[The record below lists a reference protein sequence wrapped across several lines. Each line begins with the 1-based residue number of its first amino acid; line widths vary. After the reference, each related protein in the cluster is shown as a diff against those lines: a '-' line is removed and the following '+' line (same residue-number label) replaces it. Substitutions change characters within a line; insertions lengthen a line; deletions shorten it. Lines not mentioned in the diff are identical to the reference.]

1 MGTFQNDYTD
11 NVKIYYRDL
20 KKCEPIPFIRERE
33 LILKSKEG
41 DVDARNKIIESN
53 LRFVFNIAR
62 KYAGKGI
69 PISDLISEGNLGL
82 VKAIEKFDTTKD
94 VKFITYAVYWI
105 REYMSA
111 SIRKNYSRADLT
123 LIEDL
128 QDTAKKNDT
137 KLLTKSK
144 LYEIEDEDFDDG
156 KDKIIDE
163 LLCVLNDKE
172 KNIMEFTYGLGG
184 QKPLTFQEIGK
195 KYHISSERVRQIK
208 IEALDKVRM
217 VAMAEGKFRKA

>member
-11 NVKIYYRDL
+11 NVKIYYKEL
-20 KKCEPIPFIRERE
+20 KKCEPIPFSYERE

-62 KYAGKGI
+62 KYTGKGI

-94 VKFITYAVYWI
+94 VKFITYAVYWV

-137 KLLTKSK
+137 KLVTKSK
-144 LYEIEDEDFDDG
+144 LYEIEDEDLDDG
-156 KDKIIDE
+156 KDKMIDE

-184 QKPLTFQEIGK
+184 RKQLTFQEIGR

-217 VAMAEGKFRKA
+217 VAMAEGKF

>member
-11 NVKIYYRDL
+11 NVKIYYKDL
-20 KKCEPIPFIRERE
+20 KKCEPIPFSYERE

-41 DVDARNKIIESN
+41 DVEARNKIIESN

-62 KYAGKGI
+62 KYTGKGI

-94 VKFITYAVYWI
+94 VKFITYAVYWV

-123 LIEDL
+123 LIDDL
-128 QDTAKKNDT
+128 QDTAKKNDAKPIANT
-137 KLLTKSK
+137 KI
-144 LYEIEDEDFDDG
+144 YDIEDEECDDG
-156 KDKIIDE
+156 KDKMIDE

-184 QKPLTFQEIGK
+184 RKPLTFQEIGK

-217 VAMAEGKFRKA
+217 VAMAEGKF

>member
-11 NVKIYYRDL
+11 NVKIYYKDL
-20 KKCEPIPFIRERE
+20 KKCEPIPFSYERE

-62 KYAGKGI
+62 KYTGKGI

-94 VKFITYAVYWI
+94 VKFITYAVYWV

-123 LIEDL
+123 LIDDL

-137 KLLTKSK
+137 KLITKSK
-144 LYEIEDEDFDDG
+144 LYDIEDEDVDDG
-156 KDKIIDE
+156 KDKMIDE

-184 QKPLTFQEIGK
+184 RKQLTFQEIGK

-217 VAMAEGKFRKA
+217 VAMAEGKF

>member
-11 NVKIYYRDL
+11 NVKIYYKDL
-20 KKCEPIPFIRERE
+20 KKCEPIPFSYERE

-41 DVDARNKIIESN
+41 DVEARNKIIESN

-62 KYAGKGI
+62 KYTGKGI

-128 QDTAKKNDT
+128 QDTAKKNDAKQIANT
-137 KLLTKSK
+137 KI
-144 LYEIEDEDFDDG
+144 YDIEDEECDDG
-156 KDKIIDE
+156 KDKMIDE

-172 KNIMEFTYGLGG
+172 KNIMEFTYGLYGH
-184 QKPLTFQEIGK
+184 KPLTFQEIGK

-208 IEALDKVRM
+208 IEALDKVRL
-217 VAMAEGKFRKA
+217 VALAEGKL

>member
-11 NVKIYYRDL
+11 NVKIYYKDL
-20 KKCEPIPFIRERE
+20 KKCEPIPFSYERE

-41 DVDARNKIIESN
+41 DVEARNKIIESN

-62 KYAGKGI
+62 KYTGKGI

-128 QDTAKKNDT
+128 RDTAKKNDAKPIANT
-137 KLLTKSK
+137 KI
-144 LYEIEDEDFDDG
+144 YDIEDEECDDG
-156 KDKIIDE
+156 KDKMID
-163 LLCVLNDKE
+163 
-172 KNIMEFTYGLGG
+172 
-184 QKPLTFQEIGK
+184 
-195 KYHISSERVRQIK
+195 
-208 IEALDKVRM
+208 
-217 VAMAEGKFRKA
+217 

>member
-11 NVKIYYRDL
+11 NVKIYYKDL
-20 KKCEPIPFIRERE
+20 KKCEPIPFSYERE

-41 DVDARNKIIESN
+41 DVEARNKIIESN

-62 KYAGKGI
+62 KYTGKGI

-128 QDTAKKNDT
+128 QDTAKKNDAKQIANT
-137 KLLTKSK
+137 KI
-144 LYEIEDEDFDDG
+144 YDIEDEECDDG
-156 KDKIIDE
+156 KDKMIDE

-172 KNIMEFTYGLGG
+172 KNIMEFTYGLYGH
-184 QKPLTFQEIGK
+184 KPLTFQEIGK

-217 VAMAEGKFRKA
+217 VAMAEGKF

>member
-11 NVKIYYRDL
+11 NVKIYYKDL
-20 KKCEPIPFIRERE
+20 KKCEPIPFSYERE

-41 DVDARNKIIESN
+41 DVEARNKIIESN

-62 KYAGKGI
+62 KYTGKGI

-94 VKFITYAVYWI
+94 VKFITYAVYWV

-128 QDTAKKNDT
+128 QDTAKKNDAKPIANT
-137 KLLTKSK
+137 KL
-144 LYEIEDEDFDDG
+144 YDIEDEECDDG
-156 KDKIIDE
+156 KDKMIDE

-172 KNIMEFTYGLGG
+172 KKIMEFTYGLCGH
-184 QKPLTFQEIGK
+184 KPLTFQEIGK

-217 VAMAEGKFRKA
+217 VAIAEGKF

>member
-11 NVKIYYRDL
+11 NVKIYYKDL
-20 KKCEPIPFIRERE
+20 KKCEPIPFSYERK

-41 DVDARNKIIESN
+41 DVEARNKIIESN

-94 VKFITYAVYWI
+94 VKFITYAVYWV

-128 QDTAKKNDT
+128 QDTAKKNDAKQIANT
-137 KLLTKSK
+137 KI
-144 LYEIEDEDFDDG
+144 YDIEDEECDDG
-156 KDKIIDE
+156 KDKMIDE

-172 KNIMEFTYGLGG
+172 KNIMEFTYGLYGH
-184 QKPLTFQEIGK
+184 KPLTFQEIGK

-217 VAMAEGKFRKA
+217 VAMAEGKF

>member
-11 NVKIYYRDL
+11 NVKIYYKDL
-20 KKCEPIPFIRERE
+20 KKCEPIPFSYERE

-41 DVDARNKIIESN
+41 DVEARNKIIESN

-62 KYAGKGI
+62 KYTGKGI

-94 VKFITYAVYWI
+94 VKFITYAVYWV

-128 QDTAKKNDT
+128 QDTAKKNDAKQIANT
-137 KLLTKSK
+137 KI
-144 LYEIEDEDFDDG
+144 YDIEDEECDDG
-156 KDKIIDE
+156 KDKMIDE

-172 KNIMEFTYGLGG
+172 KNIMEFTYGLYGH
-184 QKPLTFQEIGK
+184 KPLTFQEIGK

-217 VAMAEGKFRKA
+217 VAMAEGKF

>member
-11 NVKIYYRDL
+11 NVKIYYKEL
-20 KKCEPIPFIRERE
+20 KKCEPIPFSYERE

-62 KYAGKGI
+62 KYTGKGI

-94 VKFITYAVYWI
+94 VKFITYAVYWV

-111 SIRKNYSRADLT
+111 SIRRNYSRADLT

-137 KLLTKSK
+137 KLVTKSK
-144 LYEIEDEDFDDG
+144 LYEIEDEDLDDG
-156 KDKIIDE
+156 KDKMIDE

-184 QKPLTFQEIGK
+184 RKQLTFQEIGR

-217 VAMAEGKFRKA
+217 VAMAEGKF

>member
-11 NVKIYYRDL
+11 DVKIYYKDL
-20 KKCEPIPFIRERE
+20 KKCEPIPFSYERE

-41 DVDARNKIIESN
+41 DVEARNKIIESN

-62 KYAGKGI
+62 KYTGKGI

-94 VKFITYAVYWI
+94 VKFITYAVYWV

-128 QDTAKKNDT
+128 QDTAKKNDAKQIANT
-137 KLLTKSK
+137 KI
-144 LYEIEDEDFDDG
+144 YDIEDEECDDG
-156 KDKIIDE
+156 KDKMIDE

-172 KNIMEFTYGLGG
+172 KNIMEFTYGLYGH
-184 QKPLTFQEIGK
+184 KPLTFQEIGK

-217 VAMAEGKFRKA
+217 VAMAEGKF

>member
-11 NVKIYYRDL
+11 NVKIYYKDL
-20 KKCEPIPFIRERE
+20 KKCEPIPFSYERE

-41 DVDARNKIIESN
+41 DVEARNKIIESN

-137 KLLTKSK
+137 KLITKSK
-144 LYEIEDEDFDDG
+144 LYDIEDEDVDDG
-156 KDKIIDE
+156 KDKMIDE

-172 KNIMEFTYGLGG
+172 KNIMEFTYGLYGH
-184 QKPLTFQEIGK
+184 KPLTFQEIGK

-217 VAMAEGKFRKA
+217 VAMAEGKF

>member
-11 NVKIYYRDL
+11 NVKIYYKDL
-20 KKCEPIPFIRERE
+20 KKCEPIPFSYERE

-41 DVDARNKIIESN
+41 DVEARNKIIESN

-82 VKAIEKFDTTKD
+82 VKAIEKFDTTKN
-94 VKFITYAVYWI
+94 VKFITYAVYWV

-128 QDTAKKNDT
+128 QDTAKKNDAKPIANT
-137 KLLTKSK
+137 KL
-144 LYEIEDEDFDDG
+144 YDIEDEECDDG
-156 KDKIIDE
+156 KDKMIDE

-172 KNIMEFTYGLGG
+172 KNIMEFTYGLYGH
-184 QKPLTFQEIGK
+184 KPLTFQEIGK

-217 VAMAEGKFRKA
+217 VAMAEGKF

>member
-11 NVKIYYRDL
+11 NVKIYYKDL
-20 KKCEPIPFIRERE
+20 KKCEPIPLSYERE

-41 DVDARNKIIESN
+41 DVEARNKIIESN

-69 PISDLISEGNLGL
+69 PISDLISEGDLGL

-94 VKFITYAVYWI
+94 VKFITYAVYGI

-123 LIEDL
+123 LIDEL

-137 KLLTKSK
+137 KLITKSK
-144 LYEIEDEDFDDG
+144 LYDIEDEDVDDG
-156 KDKIIDE
+156 RDKMIDE

-184 QKPLTFQEIGK
+184 RKPLTFQEIGK

-217 VAMAEGKFRKA
+217 VAMAEGKY

>member
-11 NVKIYYRDL
+11 NVKIYYKDL
-20 KKCEPIPFIRERE
+20 KKCEPIPFSYERE

-41 DVDARNKIIESN
+41 DVEARNKIIESN

-62 KYAGKGI
+62 KYTGKGI

-94 VKFITYAVYWI
+94 VKFITYAVYWV

-137 KLLTKSK
+137 KPITKTK
-144 LYEIEDEDFDDG
+144 LYDIEDEECDDG
-156 KDKIIDE
+156 KDKMIDE

-184 QKPLTFQEIGK
+184 HKPLTFQEIGK

-217 VAMAEGKFRKA
+217 VAMAEGKF

>member
-11 NVKIYYRDL
+11 NVKIYYKDL
-20 KKCEPIPFIRERE
+20 KKCEPIPLSYERE

-41 DVDARNKIIESN
+41 DVEARNKIIESN

-123 LIEDL
+123 LIDDL

-137 KLLTKSK
+137 KLITKSK
-144 LYEIEDEDFDDG
+144 LYDIEDEDADDG
-156 KDKIIDE
+156 RDKMIDE

-184 QKPLTFQEIGK
+184 RKPITFQEIGK
-195 KYHISSERVRQIK
+195 KYNISSERGRQIK

-217 VAMAEGKFRKA
+217 VAMAEGKF

>member
-11 NVKIYYRDL
+11 NVKIYYKDL
-20 KKCEPIPFIRERE
+20 KKCEPIPFSYERE

-41 DVDARNKIIESN
+41 DVEARNKIIESN

-62 KYAGKGI
+62 KYTGKGI

-94 VKFITYAVYWI
+94 VKFITYAVYWV

-128 QDTAKKNDT
+128 QDTAKKNDAKPIANT
-137 KLLTKSK
+137 KL
-144 LYEIEDEDFDDG
+144 YDIEDEECDDG
-156 KDKIIDE
+156 KDKMIDE

-184 QKPLTFQEIGK
+184 RKPLTFQEIGK

-217 VAMAEGKFRKA
+217 VAMAEGKF

>member
-11 NVKIYYRDL
+11 NVKIYYKDL
-20 KKCEPIPFIRERE
+20 KKCEPIPFSYERE

-41 DVDARNKIIESN
+41 DVEARNKIIESN

-94 VKFITYAVYWI
+94 VKFITYAVYWV

-128 QDTAKKNDT
+128 QDTAKKNDAKPIANT
-137 KLLTKSK
+137 KL
-144 LYEIEDEDFDDG
+144 YDIEDEECDDG
-156 KDKIIDE
+156 KDKMIDE

-172 KNIMEFTYGLGG
+172 KNIMEFTYGLYGH
-184 QKPLTFQEIGK
+184 KPLTFQEIGK

-217 VAMAEGKFRKA
+217 VAMAEGKF

>member
-11 NVKIYYRDL
+11 NVKIYYKDL
-20 KKCEPIPFIRERE
+20 KKCEPIPLSYERE

-41 DVDARNKIIESN
+41 DVEARNKIIESN

-123 LIEDL
+123 LIDDL
-128 QDTAKKNDT
+128 QDTAKKMIQ
-137 KLLTKSK
+137 S
-144 LYEIEDEDFDDG
+144 
-156 KDKIIDE
+156 
-163 LLCVLNDKE
+163 
-172 KNIMEFTYGLGG
+172 
-184 QKPLTFQEIGK
+184 
-195 KYHISSERVRQIK
+195 
-208 IEALDKVRM
+208 
-217 VAMAEGKFRKA
+217 

>member
-11 NVKIYYRDL
+11 NVKIYYKDL
-20 KKCEPIPFIRERE
+20 KKCEPIPFSYERE

-41 DVDARNKIIESN
+41 DVEARNKIIESN

-62 KYAGKGI
+62 KYTGKGI

-123 LIEDL
+123 LIDDL
-128 QDTAKKNDT
+128 QDTAKKNDAKPIANT
-137 KLLTKSK
+137 KI
-144 LYEIEDEDFDDG
+144 YDIEDEECDDG
-156 KDKIIDE
+156 KDKMIDE

-184 QKPLTFQEIGK
+184 RKPLTFQEIGK

-217 VAMAEGKFRKA
+217 VAMAEGKF

>member
-1 MGTFQNDYTD
+1 MGTCQNDYTD
-11 NVKIYYRDL
+11 NVKIYYKDL
-20 KKCEPIPFIRERE
+20 KKCEPIPLSYERE

-41 DVDARNKIIESN
+41 DVEARNKIIESN

-123 LIEDL
+123 LIDDL

-137 KLLTKSK
+137 KLITKSK
-144 LYEIEDEDFDDG
+144 LYDIEDEDVDDG
-156 KDKIIDE
+156 RDKMIDE

-184 QKPLTFQEIGK
+184 RKPLTFQEIGK

-217 VAMAEGKFRKA
+217 VAMAEGKF

>member
-11 NVKIYYRDL
+11 NVKIYYKDL
-20 KKCEPIPFIRERE
+20 KKCEPIPFSYERE

-41 DVDARNKIIESN
+41 DVEARNKIIESN

-128 QDTAKKNDT
+128 QDTAKKNDAKQIANT
-137 KLLTKSK
+137 KI
-144 LYEIEDEDFDDG
+144 YDIEDEECDDG
-156 KDKIIDE
+156 KDKMIDE

-172 KNIMEFTYGLGG
+172 KNIMEFTYGLYGH
-184 QKPLTFQEIGK
+184 KPLTFQEIGK

-217 VAMAEGKFRKA
+217 VAMAEGKF

>member
-11 NVKIYYRDL
+11 NVKIYYKDL
-20 KKCEPIPFIRERE
+20 KKCEPIPFSYERE

-41 DVDARNKIIESN
+41 DVEARNKIIESN

-62 KYAGKGI
+62 KYTGKGI

-94 VKFITYAVYWI
+94 VKFITYAVYWV

-128 QDTAKKNDT
+128 QDTAKKNDAKPIANT
-137 KLLTKSK
+137 KL
-144 LYEIEDEDFDDG
+144 YDIEDEECDDG
-156 KDKIIDE
+156 KDKMIDE

-172 KNIMEFTYGLGG
+172 KKIMEFTYGLCGH
-184 QKPLTFQEIGK
+184 KPLTFQEIGK

-217 VAMAEGKFRKA
+217 VAMAEGKF

>member
-11 NVKIYYRDL
+11 NVKIYYKDL
-20 KKCEPIPFIRERE
+20 KKCEPIPFSYERE

-41 DVDARNKIIESN
+41 DVEARNKIIESN

-62 KYAGKGI
+62 KYTGKGI

-128 QDTAKKNDT
+128 RDTAKKNDAKPIANT
-137 KLLTKSK
+137 KI
-144 LYEIEDEDFDDG
+144 YDIEDEECDDG
-156 KDKIIDE
+156 KDKMIDE

-172 KNIMEFTYGLGG
+172 KNIMEFTYGLYGH
-184 QKPLTFQEIGK
+184 KPLTFQEIGK

-217 VAMAEGKFRKA
+217 VAMAEGKF

>member
-69 PISDLISEGNLGL
+69 PI
-82 VKAIEKFDTTKD
+82 
-94 VKFITYAVYWI
+94 
-105 REYMSA
+105 
-111 SIRKNYSRADLT
+111 
-123 LIEDL
+123 
-128 QDTAKKNDT
+128 
-137 KLLTKSK
+137 
-144 LYEIEDEDFDDG
+144 
-156 KDKIIDE
+156 
-163 LLCVLNDKE
+163 
-172 KNIMEFTYGLGG
+172 KNINPIYYPSCLFFLVYHMYSS
-184 QKPLTFQEIGK
+184 K
-195 KYHISSERVRQIK
+195 KSYLK
-208 IEALDKVRM
+208 NNNLL
-217 VAMAEGKFRKA
+217 

>member
-11 NVKIYYRDL
+11 NVKIYYKDL
-20 KKCEPIPFIRERE
+20 KKCEPIPFSYERE

-41 DVDARNKIIESN
+41 DVEARNKIIESN

-62 KYAGKGI
+62 KYTGKGI

-94 VKFITYAVYWI
+94 VKFITYAVYWV

-128 QDTAKKNDT
+128 QDTAKKNDAKPITNT
-137 KLLTKSK
+137 KL
-144 LYEIEDEDFDDG
+144 YDIEDEECDDG
-156 KDKIIDE
+156 KDKMIDE

-172 KNIMEFTYGLGG
+172 KKIMEFTYGLCGH
-184 QKPLTFQEIGK
+184 KPLTFQEIGK

-217 VAMAEGKFRKA
+217 VAMAEGKF

>member
-11 NVKIYYRDL
+11 NVKIYYKDL
-20 KKCEPIPFIRERE
+20 KKCEPIPLSYERE

-41 DVDARNKIIESN
+41 DVEARNKIIESN

-94 VKFITYAVYWI
+94 VKFITYAVYWV

-128 QDTAKKNDT
+128 QDTAKKNDAKQIANT
-137 KLLTKSK
+137 KI
-144 LYEIEDEDFDDG
+144 YDIEDEECDDG
-156 KDKIIDE
+156 KDKMIDE

-172 KNIMEFTYGLGG
+172 KNIMEFTYGLYGH
-184 QKPLTFQEIGK
+184 KPLTFQEIGK

-217 VAMAEGKFRKA
+217 VAMAEGKF

>member
-11 NVKIYYRDL
+11 NVKIYYKDL
-20 KKCEPIPFIRERE
+20 KKCEPIPCSYERE

-41 DVDARNKIIESN
+41 DVEARNKIIESN

-62 KYAGKGI
+62 KYTGKGI

-128 QDTAKKNDT
+128 QDTAKKNDAKQIANT
-137 KLLTKSK
+137 KI
-144 LYEIEDEDFDDG
+144 YDIEDEECDDG
-156 KDKIIDE
+156 KDKMIDE

-172 KNIMEFTYGLGG
+172 KNIMEFTYGLYGH
-184 QKPLTFQEIGK
+184 KPLTFQEIGK

-217 VAMAEGKFRKA
+217 VAMAEGKF

>member
-11 NVKIYYRDL
+11 NVKIYYKDL
-20 KKCEPIPFIRERE
+20 KKCEPIPFSYERE

-41 DVDARNKIIESN
+41 DVEARNKIIESN
-53 LRFVFNIAR
+53 LRVVFNIAR

-94 VKFITYAVYWI
+94 VKFITYAVYWV

-128 QDTAKKNDT
+128 QDTAKKNDAKQIANT
-137 KLLTKSK
+137 KI
-144 LYEIEDEDFDDG
+144 YDIEDEECDDG
-156 KDKIIDE
+156 KDKMIDE

-172 KNIMEFTYGLGG
+172 KNIMEFTYGLYGH
-184 QKPLTFQEIGK
+184 KPLTFQEIGK

-217 VAMAEGKFRKA
+217 VAMAEGKF

>member
-11 NVKIYYRDL
+11 NVKIYYKDL
-20 KKCEPIPFIRERE
+20 KKCEPIPFSYERE

-41 DVDARNKIIESN
+41 DVEARNKIIESN

-94 VKFITYAVYWI
+94 VKFITYAVYWV

-128 QDTAKKNDT
+128 QDTAKKNDAKQIANT
-137 KLLTKSK
+137 KI
-144 LYEIEDEDFDDG
+144 YDIEDEECDDG
-156 KDKIIDE
+156 KDKMIDE

-172 KNIMEFTYGLGG
+172 KNIMEFTYGLYGH
-184 QKPLTFQEIGK
+184 KPLTFQEIGK

-217 VAMAEGKFRKA
+217 VAMAEGKF

>member
-11 NVKIYYRDL
+11 NVKIYYKDL
-20 KKCEPIPFIRERE
+20 KKCEPIPFSYERE

-41 DVDARNKIIESN
+41 DVEARNKIIESN

-62 KYAGKGI
+62 KYTGKGI

-94 VKFITYAVYWI
+94 VKFITYAVYWV

-128 QDTAKKNDT
+128 QDTAKKNDAKPIANT
-137 KLLTKSK
+137 KL
-144 LYEIEDEDFDDG
+144 YDIEDEECDDG
-156 KDKIIDE
+156 KDKMIDE

-172 KNIMEFTYGLGG
+172 KNIMEFTYGLYGH
-184 QKPLTFQEIGK
+184 KPLTFQEIGK

-217 VAMAEGKFRKA
+217 VAMAEGKF

>member
-11 NVKIYYRDL
+11 NVKIYYKDL
-20 KKCEPIPFIRERE
+20 KKCEPIPFSYERE

-41 DVDARNKIIESN
+41 DVEARNKIIESN

-128 QDTAKKNDT
+128 QDTAKKSDAKQIANT
-137 KLLTKSK
+137 KI
-144 LYEIEDEDFDDG
+144 YDIEDEECDDG
-156 KDKIIDE
+156 KDKMIDE

-172 KNIMEFTYGLGG
+172 KNIMEFTYGLYGH
-184 QKPLTFQEIGK
+184 KPLTFQEIGK

-217 VAMAEGKFRKA
+217 VAMAEGKF

>member
-11 NVKIYYRDL
+11 NVKLYYKDL
-20 KKCEPIPFIRERE
+20 KKCEPIPFSYERE

-41 DVDARNKIIESN
+41 DVEARNKIIESN

-62 KYAGKGI
+62 KYTGKGI

-94 VKFITYAVYWI
+94 VKFITYAVYWV

-128 QDTAKKNDT
+128 QDTAKKNDAKPITNT
-137 KLLTKSK
+137 KL
-144 LYEIEDEDFDDG
+144 YDIEDEECDDG
-156 KDKIIDE
+156 KDKMIDE

-172 KNIMEFTYGLGG
+172 KNIMEFTYGLCGH
-184 QKPLTFQEIGK
+184 KPLTFQEIGK

-217 VAMAEGKFRKA
+217 VAMAEGKF

>member
-11 NVKIYYRDL
+11 NVKIYYKDL
-20 KKCEPIPFIRERE
+20 KKCEPIPLSYERE

-41 DVDARNKIIESN
+41 DVEARNKIIESN

-128 QDTAKKNDT
+128 QDTAKKNDAKQIANT
-137 KLLTKSK
+137 KI
-144 LYEIEDEDFDDG
+144 YDIEDEECDDG
-156 KDKIIDE
+156 KDKMLDE

-172 KNIMEFTYGLGG
+172 KNIMEFTYGLYGH
-184 QKPLTFQEIGK
+184 KPLTFQEIGK

-217 VAMAEGKFRKA
+217 VAMAEGKF

>member
-11 NVKIYYRDL
+11 NVKIYYKDL
-20 KKCEPIPFIRERE
+20 KKCEPIPLSYERE

-41 DVDARNKIIESN
+41 DVEARNKIIESN
-53 LRFVFNIAR
+53 LRFVFNI
-62 KYAGKGI
+62 AGKGI

-123 LIEDL
+123 LIDDL

-137 KLLTKSK
+137 KLITKSK
-144 LYEIEDEDFDDG
+144 LYDIEDEDVDDG
-156 KDKIIDE
+156 KDKMIDE

-184 QKPLTFQEIGK
+184 RKPLTFQEIGK

-217 VAMAEGKFRKA
+217 VAMAEGKF